1 MFSYLFRNTILIL
14 MVIILEVIL
23 GAAPEII
30 NYKPL
35 VFENSYRYF
44 RFFYLT
50 ATFFPLLILV
60 LSVASFFSYKNLNK
74 IIGMSFLTGSFVFFI
89 NALFFYSNSIFELFF
104 VILCFAILH
113 TSMFML
119 LYKLILRLK
128 NKIFVMGLFC
138 GFFPVRSLA
147 MLMTSSLLVHDPVF
161 RGRMIVYGMSALFIV
176 LFILYSF
183 ITKNELV
190 EKQVSYKNFSI
201 RFFVYLIN
209 IFKQYSIVSL
219 IFYLFMCGTVNGL
232 IQQYLLHYVVFSNT
246 YAVFSNDITFS
257 TFLLLQKLMY
267 LILFL
272 LIILIPVFVNKNR
285 FNAIFFFS
293 SLLLALN
300 IIFILIFGGAKYFL
314 NGFLLVNFTWYCTL
328 VFFVVLVKYI
338 DKRNIYK
345 FNIVL
350 SLGFVSYLFGFI
362 NSDWIN
368 ILFVSKYMQL
378 LLALLIIIFIYI
390 KIRDR

>member
-1 MFSYLFRNTILIL
+1 
-14 MVIILEVIL
+14 MVIVLEAIL
-23 GAAPEII
+23 GMSPEII

-60 LSVASFFSYKNLNK
+60 LPVASFFSYRNLNK
-74 IIGMSFLTGSFVFFI
+74 IIGMSFLIGSFLFFI
-89 NALFFYSNSIFELFF
+89 NAVFFYSNSIFKIFF

-128 NKIFVMGLFC
+128 NKIFVVGLFC
-138 GFFPVRSLA
+138 GFLPLRNLA
-147 MLMTSSLLVHDPVF
+147 MLVTSSLFVHDPVL
-161 RGRMIVYGMSALFIV
+161 RSRIVVYGMSAIFMV
-176 LFILYSF
+176 FFILYSF
-183 ITKNELV
+183 ITKNEPV
-190 EKQVSYKNFSI
+190 EKQISYKNFSI

-209 IFKQYSIVSL
+209 ILKQYSVLSL
-219 IFYLFMCGTVNGL
+219 IFYLFMCGAIFGL
-232 IQQYLLHYVVFSNT
+232 IQQYMLHYVVFSNT
-246 YAVFSNDITFS
+246 YAVFSDNITFS
-257 TFLLLQKLMY
+257 TFLLLQKLIY

-272 LIILIPVFVNKNR
+272 LIILISVFVSKRR
-285 FNAIFFFS
+285 FNTIFFFS

-300 IIFILIFGGAKYFL
+300 IIFILIFGGDKYLL
-314 NGFLLVNFTWYCTL
+314 NRFLLVNFIWYCTF
-328 VFFVVLVKYI
+328 VFFVILVKYI
-338 DKRNIYK
+338 DKRNINK

-378 LLALLIIIFIYI
+378 LMALFIIIFIYL